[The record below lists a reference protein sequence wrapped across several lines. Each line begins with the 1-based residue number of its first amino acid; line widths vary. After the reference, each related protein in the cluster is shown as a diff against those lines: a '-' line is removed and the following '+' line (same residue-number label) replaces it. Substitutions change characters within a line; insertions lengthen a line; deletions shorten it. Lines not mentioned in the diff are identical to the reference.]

1 MSEEGKPSS
10 GQGKPPRRVGCV
22 SRAVYI
28 LIVAV
33 LILSFVGGTFY
44 LLWYQPVSADL
55 AEANAQLE
63 ELRPLLA
70 ENEVLAAEVQRSGTR
85 LLILSALVDVNAARV
100 SLALGDPEAAADRLD
115 SIRQS
120 LAAVESR
127 LRAGEAGGGGHG
139 ASPRVGRRS
148 YRRGFVRRA
157 KRSGGPGERPVGL
170 GGTAGRRLTV
180 KRPEDAPPGRAAGRR
195 FHSRKAG
202 RTRSRVRIRRVA

>member
-28 LIVAV
+28 LIVVV

-127 LRAGEAGGGGHG
+127 LEGEAKQAVVAMGPRLELVAGEIAGD
-139 ASPRVGRRS
+139 S
-148 YRRGFVRRA
+148 F
-157 KRSGGPGERPVGL
+157 
-170 GGTAGRRLTV
+170 
-180 KRPEDAPPGRAAGRR
+180 AAQSDLEVLANDLSDLAEQLADG
-195 FHSRKAG
+195 
-202 RTRSRVRIRRVA
+202 